1 MKEVRST
8 INEYKLPT
16 YIEDILTH
24 NYCPNFLRMS
34 MVREDNDYVFSY
46 QTERFEKIDIDKLN
60 TYDKMVLL
68 RTIIS
73 LNDENEDWLVKAEN
87 YLLEPELVYSLNNN
101 VEEGCI
107 RLLFYP
113 DFKRMTFQK
122 KIMLFAEKIKNKR
135 NKMESDMI
143 ENFKSICEMSDW
155 NRTRLYLD
163 KNIMRMRNRAE
174 YKC

>member
-1 MKEVRST
+1 MKEVRQT

-34 MVREDNDYVFSY
+34 MVREDNDYIFSY
-46 QTERFEKIDIDKLN
+46 QTERFEKIDISRLN

-68 RTIIS
+68 RTIIA

-87 YLLEPELVYSLNNN
+87 YMLEPELVYSLNNN

-113 DFKRMTFQK
+113 DFKRTTFQK
-122 KIMLFAEKIKNKR
+122 KIMQFAEKIKNKR
-135 NKMESDMI
+135 NKMEVDMI

-174 YKC
+174 YKN

>member
-46 QTERFEKIDIDKLN
+46 QTERFEKIDIGKLN

-135 NKMESDMI
+135 NRMEVDMI

-163 KNIMRMRNRAE
+163 KNIIRMRNRADF
-174 YKC
+174 KS

>member
-1 MKEVRST
+1 MKEVRQT
-8 INEYKLPT
+8 INECKLPT

-34 MVREDNDYVFSY
+34 MVREDNDYIFSY
-46 QTERFEKIDIDKLN
+46 QTERFEKIDISKLN

-68 RTIIS
+68 RTIIA

-87 YLLEPELVYSLNNN
+87 YMLEPELVYSLNNN

-113 DFKRMTFQK
+113 DFKRTTFQK
-122 KIMLFAEKIKNKR
+122 KIMQFAEKIKNKR
-135 NKMESDMI
+135 NKMEVDMI

-163 KNIMRMRNRAE
+163 KNIMRMHNRAE
-174 YKC
+174 YKS

>member
-87 YLLEPELVYSLNNN
+87 YLLEPELVYSLNNH

-135 NKMESDMI
+135 NKTEVDMI

-163 KNIMRMRNRAE
+163 KNIIRMRNRAE
-174 YKC
+174 YKS

>member
-1 MKEVRST
+1 MKEVRQT
-8 INEYKLPT
+8 VNEYKLPT

-34 MVREDNDYVFSY
+34 MVREDNDYIFSY
-46 QTERFEKIDIDKLN
+46 QTERFEKIDIGKLN

-68 RTIIS
+68 RTIIA

-87 YLLEPELVYSLNNN
+87 YMLEPELVYSLNNN

-113 DFKRMTFQK
+113 DFKRTTFQK
-122 KIMLFAEKIKNKR
+122 KIMQFAEKIKNKR
-135 NKMESDMI
+135 NKMEVDMI

-174 YKC
+174 YKS

>member
-1 MKEVRST
+1 MKEVRQT
-8 INEYKLPT
+8 INECRLPI

-34 MVREDNDYVFSY
+34 MVRENDDYIFSY
-46 QTERFEKIDIDKLN
+46 QTERFEKLDIGKLS
-60 TYDKMVLL
+60 TYEKIVLL

-87 YLLEPELVYSLNNN
+87 YLLEPELVYSLHNH
-101 VEEGCI
+101 VEEGCV

-122 KIMLFAEKIKNKR
+122 KIILFADKIKNKR
-135 NKMESDMI
+135 NKFESDLI
-143 ENFKSICEMSDW
+143 DSFKSMCEMSDW
-155 NRTRLYLD
+155 NRTRLFLD
-163 KNIMRMRNRAE
+163 KNIMRMRNRSE
-174 YKC
+174 YKS